1 MDSELVLI
9 LSYIAVPLVFTLG
22 FPVSSWAIGRWYQS
36 RLMNVLNVQEKQ
48 QSAAIGGQLT
58 GSTSNKMTSL
68 TAQSS
73 VLLHTSI
80 VVGPSIGQMFFM
92 WIKSIFG
99 GQLHS
104 YDIVTQYGR
113 REVVRRLQ
121 EQATQLGC
129 SSIVNLRIETST
141 ISFAKN
147 KESKTSSL
155 EFLAYATGIRN

>member
-1 MDSELVLI
+1 MDFELI
-9 LSYIAVPLVFTLG
+9 LFILLAFFGPFA
-22 FPVSSWAIGRWYQS
+22 FPVFSWAIGRWYQGT
-36 RLMNVLNVQEKQ
+36 LLNALNEQEKQ
-48 QSAAIGGQLT
+48 QNAAFGGHLV
-58 GSTSNKMTSL
+58 GSTSSKMTTLS
-68 TAQSS
+68 AQSS

-80 VVGPSIGQMFFM
+80 VVGPSMGQMFFM

-104 YDIVTQYGR
+104 YDVVIQYGR
-113 REVVRRLQ
+113 REVIRRLQ
-121 EQATQLGC
+121 EQATHLGC

-147 KESKTSSL
+147 QESKTSSM

>member
-9 LSYIAVPLVFTLG
+9 LTYIAVPLLFTFA
-22 FPVSSWAIGRWYQS
+22 FPVFSWAIGRWYQGT
-36 RLMNVLNVQEKQ
+36 LLNALNEQEKQ
-48 QSAAIGGQLT
+48 QNAAFGGHLV
-58 GSTSNKMTSL
+58 GSTSSKMTTLS
-68 TAQSS
+68 AQSS

-80 VVGPSIGQMFFM
+80 VVGPSMGQMWFM

-104 YDIVTQYGR
+104 YDVVIQYGR
-113 REVVRRLQ
+113 REVTRRLQ
-121 EQATQLGC
+121 EQATHLGC

-147 KESKTSSL
+147 QKNRTSSM

>member
-1 MDSELVLI
+1 MDFELI
-9 LSYIAVPLVFTLG
+9 LFTLLLLFAPLA
-22 FPVSSWAIGRWYQS
+22 FPLFSWPIGRWYQGT
-36 RLMNVLNVQEKQ
+36 LLNALNEQEKQ
-48 QSAAIGGQLT
+48 LNATIGGQLM
-58 GSTSNKMTSL
+58 GSTSNKMTTLS
-68 TAQSS
+68 AQSS

-80 VVGPSIGQMFFM
+80 VVGPSMGQMFFM

-104 YDIVTQYGR
+104 YDVVTQYGR

-121 EQATQLGC
+121 EQAIQLGC

-147 KESKTSSL
+147 QKNSTSSM